1 MSSLIKVDESYK
13 KWIEDVSM
21 RFRSS
26 QIKAAVKVNDEML
39 RFFVQQITIT
49 AKTNNCRCRKNKRR
63 NIKTRKYQFCKD
75 ATRSNIGL
83 KKLIRLFRVNCCV
96 MIDSVI

>member
-39 RFFVQQITIT
+39 RFFV
-49 AKTNNCRCRKNKRR
+49 
-63 NIKTRKYQFCKD
+63 
-75 ATRSNIGL
+75 
-83 KKLIRLFRVNCCV
+83 
-96 MIDSVI
+96 